1 MSEGL
6 CLLASP
12 TGWLVSG
19 YNSRLVGALDKD
31 QGEPACAAKR
41 MASKERPSYEAL
53 SCRSNLHAAIN
64 LIEQDHRGVKLRIGP
79 MLGFRLVS
87 SRPIRIARL
96 IVPSRTITRT
106 LGVDL
111 KTPTG
116 RLVLSDSAAWT

>member
-1 MSEGL
+1 
-6 CLLASP
+6 
-12 TGWLVSG
+12 
-19 YNSRLVGALDKD
+19 
-31 QGEPACAAKR
+31 

-96 IVPSRTITRT
+96 SP
-106 LGVDL
+106 
-111 KTPTG
+111 
-116 RLVLSDSAAWT
+116 AARSPERWVSI

>member
-1 MSEGL
+1 VFMSKGL

-53 SCRSNLHAAIN
+53 SSDPTSTPRS
-64 LIEQDHRGVKLRIGP
+64 
-79 MLGFRLVS
+79 
-87 SRPIRIARL
+87 
-96 IVPSRTITRT
+96 T
-106 LGVDL
+106 
-111 KTPTG
+111 
-116 RLVLSDSAAWT
+116 

>member
-1 MSEGL
+1 LRRKENGFQGTTVL
-6 CLLASP
+6 
-12 TGWLVSG
+12 
-19 YNSRLVGALDKD
+19 RGAEL
-31 QGEPACAAKR
+31 
-41 MASKERPSYEAL
+41 
-53 SCRSNLHAAIN
+53 RSNLHAAIN